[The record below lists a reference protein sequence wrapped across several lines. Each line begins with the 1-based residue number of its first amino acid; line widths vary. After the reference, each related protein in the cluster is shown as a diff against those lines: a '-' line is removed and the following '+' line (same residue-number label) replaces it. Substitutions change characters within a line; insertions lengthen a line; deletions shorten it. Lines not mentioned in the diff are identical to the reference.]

1 MRDYMK
7 SHAFS
12 MLAVYINTLE
22 IPNGLDLVG
31 QVVSIIVDLSCW
43 LGDSLFI

>member
-1 MRDYMK
+1 MK

-22 IPNGLDLVG
+22 IPNRLDLVG
-31 QVVSIIVDLSCW
+31 QVVSIIVDLSCR
-43 LGDSLFI
+43 LGDSLFL